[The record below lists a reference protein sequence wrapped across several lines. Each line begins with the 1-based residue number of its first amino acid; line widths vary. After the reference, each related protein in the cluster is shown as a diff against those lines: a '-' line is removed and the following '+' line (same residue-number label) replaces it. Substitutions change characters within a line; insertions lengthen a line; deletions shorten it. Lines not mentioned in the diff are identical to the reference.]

1 MPILGVAQGGDT
13 VITLFNFY
21 AKEIFLIK
29 KTNNRQL

>member
-21 AKEIFLIK
+21 AKENFSDK
-29 KTNNRQL
+29 KTNNKQL